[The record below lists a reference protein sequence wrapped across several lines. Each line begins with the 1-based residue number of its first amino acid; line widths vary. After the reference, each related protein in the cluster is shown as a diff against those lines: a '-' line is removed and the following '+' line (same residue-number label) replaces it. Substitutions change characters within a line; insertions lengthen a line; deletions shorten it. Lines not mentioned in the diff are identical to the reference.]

1 MWNKLKSLVSDYL
14 KDERLEKSESLLH
27 NEIAPSIK
35 SSTVYTKQAFD
46 IYNVRAG
53 LPASMS
59 GEIRGFNKLLEEL
72 DKTKDSRVCIHRV
85 SSSKIKLIIFTDCD
99 ITRVL
104 GVLTF
109 SEQRYDE
116 KK

>member
-1 MWNKLKSLVSDYL
+1 MWNKLRSLVSDYL
-14 KDERLEKSESLLH
+14 KDEELERYKSLLF

-35 SSTVYTKQAFD
+35 SCTVCTKEASD
-46 IYNVRAG
+46 IYNVRAR
-53 LPASMS
+53 LSASLL

-72 DKTKDSRVCIHRV
+72 DKIKDSRVCIHRV
-85 SSSKIKLIIFTDCD
+85 TSSNIKLIIFTNCD

-109 SEQRYDE
+109 SGQRYDE